1 MKVVYPCAVRKE
13 LKRFIKILIENLEP
27 EDPNFKDY
35 DLDDV
40 EYFKKYYYEDSPS
53 PFAK

>member
-1 MKVVYPCAVRKE
+1 MKEVYPCAVRKE

-27 EDPNFKDY
+27 EDPKFKDY
-35 DLDDV
+35 DLEDV
-40 EYFKKYYYEDSPS
+40 EYLKKYYYEDSRS